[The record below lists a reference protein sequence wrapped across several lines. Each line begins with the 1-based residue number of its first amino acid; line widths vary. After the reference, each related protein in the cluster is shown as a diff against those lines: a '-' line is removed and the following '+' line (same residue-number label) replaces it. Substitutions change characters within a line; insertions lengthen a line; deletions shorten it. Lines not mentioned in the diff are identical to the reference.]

1 MFFSE
6 ESLLNLKEKV
16 KLRMSEKRF
25 SHTLGVERCAK
36 KLGELILP
44 QRVSELR
51 AAAIL
56 HDISKEIPLELQ
68 FEILRE
74 NSFPLTDEDVETT
87 GVIHSFSAP
96 FVVKRDFPEFAT
108 DDVLSAVFNHTLA
121 CENMSTF
128 DKIIFV
134 SDYAEDTR
142 IYSSCVK
149 VREFLFDRLDE
160 LDEKE
165 RLAKLDEAF
174 LAAINGALEAL
185 ARMGQPI
192 NSRIYVAKKYLEMNK
207 LQSL

>member
-1 MFFSE
+1 MVFSE
-6 ESLLNLKEKV
+6 EKLLDLKEKV
-16 KLRMSEKRF
+16 RLRMSEKRF

-44 QRVSELR
+44 ERVLELR
-51 AAAIL
+51 AAAVL
-56 HDISKEIPLELQ
+56 HDISKEMPLELQ
-68 FEILRE
+68 FDILRE
-74 NSFPLTDEDVETT
+74 NAFELTEEDKETI

-96 FVVKRDFPEFAT
+96 YVVKRDFSDFAT
-108 DDVLSAVFNHTLA
+108 DDILSAVFNHTLA

-149 VREFLFDRLDE
+149 VREFLLDGIE
-160 LDEKE
+160 ALDTVG
-165 RLAKLDEAF
+165 RAKRLDEAF

-185 ARMGQPI
+185 ERMGQPI
-192 NSRIYVAKKYLEMNK
+192 NSRIYIAKKYLELNN
-207 LQSL
+207 L